1 LFEQVPIGAARRP
14 FVDDLTVPVPP
25 SARRRRGSTAAL
37 DTDVRRPRKDAVQ
50 LLQIRPQ
57 LHMVQLQ
64 FAQAYLWRDG
74 DELTLIDAGVPGS
87 GPDIA
92 AATTQLGLAPEAIRR
107 VVLTHGHED
116 HYGAAAEIRSW
127 SGATVYAHAADA
139 AVIRGEVARAEPVL
153 TEFDRPIWEQVSAL
167 GVPGVLA
174 SSEVDVELADGDEL
188 EFGDGAVVL
197 GVPGH
202 TPGSIALHLPQ
213 HRVLFTGDTI
223 AAGVD
228 GDVMLGVFNLDEAA
242 MLEGFHRLAA
252 LDTDTACFGHGLP
265 VVSDAGSV
273 LRSAAAS
280 HQPRQP

>member
-1 LFEQVPIGAARRP
+1 
-14 FVDDLTVPVPP
+14 
-25 SARRRRGSTAAL
+25 
-37 DTDVRRPRKDAVQ
+37 
-50 LLQIRPQ
+50 
-57 LHMVQLQ
+57 M
-64 FAQAYLWRDG
+64 
-74 DELTLIDAGVPGS
+74 
-87 GPDIA
+87 
-92 AATTQLGLAPEAIRR
+92 
-107 VVLTHGHED
+107 
-116 HYGAAAEIRSW
+116 
-127 SGATVYAHAADA
+127 
-139 AVIRGEVARAEPVL
+139 L

-174 SSEVDVELADGDEL
+174 PSEVDVELADGDEL

-202 TPGSIALHLPQ
+202 TPGSIALHLPA